1 MRIAVD
7 GMGGDYAPGE
17 IVKGCLE
24 SLERSS
30 EVEIALVGQQHVL
43 AQTLKQQTGKEPD
56 AFVPRLSIYHA
67 EQTVTMHDKPS
78 IALRKK
84 KDNSVTRSIQML
96 AQGNVD
102 AVVSAG
108 NTAAVVSIASHIL
121 GRLKGVKRPG
131 VAAPLPARNGSCTI
145 IDLGANIACKAQHL
159 MQYGIMASAY
169 AEQVLNVKRPRVGL
183 INVGKEDTK
192 GNSMIKDA
200 NKMLQKAGLNYVGY
214 VEGHEI
220 FLGGCDV
227 AICEGFLG
235 NTLLKSIEGFSQN
248 IIHSLLDELRE
259 AGAGNES
266 EKAAVLN
273 SFKKRTDWS
282 AYGGAPLLGVNGVCI
297 LSHGKSSSVAIANSI
312 AVADQFARSKLND
325 LMLARLARKGLS

>member
-17 IVKGCLE
+17 VVKGCLE

-30 EVEIALVGQQHVL
+30 EVEIALVGQQNVL
-43 AQTLKQQTGKEPD
+43 VQTLKQQTGKGPD
-56 AFVPRLSIYHA
+56 AFAPRLSIYHA
-67 EQTVTMHDKPS
+67 EQVVTMHDKPS

-84 KDNSVTRSIQML
+84 KDNSITRIVQML
-96 AQGNVD
+96 AQGNAD
-102 AVVSAG
+102 AMVSAG
-108 NTAAVVSIASHIL
+108 NTAAVVSIASYIL

-131 VAAPLPARNGSCTI
+131 VAAPLPAKGGSCTI
-145 IDLGANIACKAQHL
+145 IDLGANIACKAQHML
-159 MQYGIMASAY
+159 QYGIMASVY
-169 AEQVLNVKRPRVGL
+169 AEQILNIKRPRVGL

-192 GNSMIKDA
+192 GNSLIKDA
-200 NKMLQKAGLNYVGY
+200 NKMLQKTGLNYVGY

-248 IIHSLLDELRE
+248 IIHSLLDELRK
-259 AGAGNES
+259 AGSGS
-266 EKAAVLN
+266 EDEKTAVLN
-273 SFKKRTDWS
+273 GFRKRTDWS

-297 LSHGKSSSVAIANSI
+297 LAHGKSSSVAIANSI
-312 AVADQFARSKLND
+312 AVADQFAKCKLND
-325 LMLARLARKGLS
+325 LMLARLA